1 MLVIQSERTDYN
13 TKINKIKKK
22 ITDHNYDKYITIPEF
37 NKLTAETFSA
47 RLVQGNL
54 ANKNDITN
62 FVNKSDFDEKL
73 KNLNKK
79 VASNKTKHLLV
90 ESKLKIRD
98 I

>member
-1 MLVIQSERTDYN
+1 MLLIQSKRTDYN

-22 ITDHNYDKYITIPEF
+22 ITDHNYDKYITIPKF

-47 RLVQGNL
+47 RLAQGNL

-79 VASNKTKHLLV
+79 LHQTKQNIYQ
-90 ESKLKIRD
+90 LKVN
-98 I
+98 

>member
-1 MLVIQSERTDYN
+1 MLLIQSKRTDYN

-22 ITDHNYDKYITIPEF
+22 TTDHNYDKYITIPKF

-47 RLVQGNL
+47 RLAQGNL

-79 VASNKTKHLLV
+79 LHQTKQNIYQ
-90 ESKLKIRD
+90 LKVN
-98 I
+98 